1 MDMEKNNE
9 CKDKQ
14 NIRYLISEELERII
28 QLNEIL
34 DMQGHWN
41 CFVFCNVFFFVLKA
55 YEINILSAFNNGK
68 VQGTTTI
75 LE

>member
-34 DMQGHWN
+34 DMQGH
-41 CFVFCNVFFFVLKA
+41 
-55 YEINILSAFNNGK
+55 
-68 VQGTTTI
+68 
-75 LE
+75 